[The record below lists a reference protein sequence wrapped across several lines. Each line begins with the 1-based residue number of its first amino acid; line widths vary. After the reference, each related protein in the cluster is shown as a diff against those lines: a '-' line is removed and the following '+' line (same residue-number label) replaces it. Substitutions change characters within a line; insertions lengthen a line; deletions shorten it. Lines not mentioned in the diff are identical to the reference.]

1 LYWDSREQKRKLDG
15 ERVRK
20 KGVWER
26 EDTWSGGVTIVR
38 LYIIALDG
46 VRRGIDVTNGQ
57 RYSE

>member
-1 LYWDSREQKRKLDG
+1 
-15 ERVRK
+15 VRK